1 MAIGNS
7 LNANALPNQ
16 LLYFSAS
23 NTVSGL
29 ITGNNSV
36 LITSGVG
43 VPSISNTLPLA
54 VQANIINVG
63 ILTAG
68 TWNANIISPIYGGTG
83 INNGGST
90 LTLAGS
96 LTTVGAFST
105 TFTMTGATNVTFPT
119 SGTLATT
126 AGSVASVTGTAN
138 QINSTGG
145 INPVLS
151 ISSTMIFPG
160 TVTLNADPVT
170 NLQAATKQYVDA
182 FAAGITVKG
191 AVVAA
196 STAPLTTIYVNGA
209 GGVGA
214 TLTNNGAQAAFSI
227 DGVSPALNSRILI
240 KNQATAFENGI
251 YTLTVVGSGVTNWV
265 LTRAVDYDQAAE
277 IQPGNLVPVNTG
289 TINANTSWI
298 QTATVAAVGVD
309 AINFSQFTFGSTWTG
324 NPIQLAYGGTSA
336 SLVANNGGIF
346 YSTAAAG
353 AILAG
358 TATAR
363 QMLQS
368 GATAAPAWSTATWPA
383 TTTINQILYSSAAN
397 IVSEITAVN
406 RAVLTAGAAGIPV
419 MTALAV
425 DGQIIVGS
433 TAGAPAAATITAG
446 PGIAITNASN
456 SITISTAGGGVSW
469 TDVTGAAQALVVEN
483 GYVTNRGAG
492 VTYTLPASGI
502 LGDEIIIVG
511 KLGLTTIAQN
521 ANQQIL
527 VSSSSSIVGVG
538 GSIAGTNVGDCITL
552 ICITAGAATVWRASS
567 IVGNWTVT

>member
-196 STAPLTTIYVNGA
+196 S
-209 GGVGA
+209 
-214 TLTNNGAQAAFSI
+214 
-227 DGVSPALNSRILI
+227 
-240 KNQATAFENGI
+240 
-251 YTLTVVGSGVTNWV
+251 
-265 LTRAVDYDQAAE
+265 
-277 IQPGNLVPVNTG
+277 
-289 TINANTSWI
+289 
-298 QTATVAAVGVD
+298 
-309 AINFSQFTFGSTWTG
+309 
-324 NPIQLAYGGTSA
+324 
-336 SLVANNGGIF
+336 
-346 YSTAAAG
+346 
-353 AILAG
+353 
-358 TATAR
+358 
-363 QMLQS
+363 
-368 GATAAPAWSTATWPA
+368 
-383 TTTINQILYSSAAN
+383 N
-397 IVSEITAVN
+397 I
-406 RAVLTAGAAGIPV
+406 
-419 MTALAV
+419 
-425 DGQIIVGS
+425 
-433 TAGAPAAATITAG
+433 
-446 PGIAITNASN
+446 
-456 SITISTAGGGVSW
+456 
-469 TDVTGAAQALVVEN
+469 
-483 GYVTNRGAG
+483 
-492 VTYTLPASGI
+492 
-502 LGDEIIIVG
+502 
-511 KLGLTTIAQN
+511 
-521 ANQQIL
+521 
-527 VSSSSSIVGVG
+527 
-538 GSIAGTNVGDCITL
+538 C
-552 ICITAGAATVWRASS
+552 
-567 IVGNWTVT
+567 